1 MQDDG
6 SILLYDNGNMRPET
20 NLNSPDIT
28 QHPYSRA
35 VLFSL
40 DDADKT
46 VTQKWEMRSLVD
58 GRQLWAFFVG
68 DADHQP
74 NGNILVDNGASPIPR
89 ASARSS
95 PRSRRSETREAPSCS
110 RSASTTTGHR
120 SCTALVE
127 FRPSTPAD
135 SLGPWPMHP

>member
-1 MQDDG
+1 
-6 SILLYDNGNMRPET
+6 MRPGT
-20 NLNSPDIT
+20 DLNSPDIT

-40 DDADKT
+40 DDANKT

-74 NGNILVDNGASPIPR
+74 NGDILVDNGGITDPAGISSLITEVAPTGSEGGNVVFSLRLDDNGASFVYR
-89 ASARSS
+89 A
-95 PRSRRSETREAPSCS
+95 RRVPTLYA
-110 RSASTTTGHR
+110 AG
-120 SCTALVE
+120 
-127 FRPSTPAD
+127 
-135 SLGPWPMHP
+135 